1 MRTFLF
7 ALLFAPFVA
16 SAVPVDL
23 THTGRLLDQVGSPVS
38 GDHTLTVSLWKHG
51 SSVALSERLWT
62 DTYVDVPVNDGY
74 YNLTLSGVSSEDFA
88 SSVWVDVSLD
98 GAAPML
104 PRQALTRVPAAALAD
119 TATHVPVRTF
129 ADSAC
134 SDAGAIAFDDDL
146 DKLRF
151 CDGAVWQVLGTVV
164 IEETAGVKRWRDGRS
179 AKSCEDYRRP
189 AAPYAYLGDS
199 GDGLYS
205 IDPDGS
211 GSTYGDITV
220 YCDQTNH
227 DGGWTLALSA
237 GLNRDL
243 TVAGINGTFLPYAT
257 SAANPGSGVL
267 HKMSDTLINDI
278 RTRGG
283 SDIAYW
289 MTTPGN
295 GTGTLGAEIFYR
307 GDCDFALRQSE
318 ASIRA
323 TTCDEWTINYSD
335 TPSWAPGGHWW
346 IGNSSYISA
355 FGHGNAEILGTE
367 SVCHT
372 DGRGLGIHNLS
383 WAPFHRGWCSVQAWG
398 QIWVR

>member
-1 MRTFLF
+1 MRLFGF
-7 ALLFAPFVA
+7 ALLFTPFVA
-16 SAVPVDL
+16 AAVPVDL
-23 THTGRLLDQVGSPVS
+23 THTGRVLDGIGGPVS
-38 GDHTLTVSLWKHG
+38 GEHTLTVSLWKDAD
-51 SSVALSERLWT
+51 SLSESDRLWT
-62 DTYVDVPVNDGY
+62 DTYMNVPLDDGY
-74 YNLTLSGVSSEDFA
+74 YSLTLTGVSSDDFA
-88 SSVWVDVSLD
+88 SSVWVDVAVDS
-98 GAAPML
+98 AAALM

-134 SDAGAIAFDDDL
+134 TDTGAIAFDDDL

-151 CDGAVWQVLGTVV
+151 CDGSTWQVLGTVV
-164 IEETAGVKRWRDGRS
+164 LQDNGGIKRWQDGRA
-179 AKSCEDYRRP
+179 AKSCEEYRRP
-189 AAPYAYLGDS
+189 TAPYAYLGDT
-199 GDGLYS
+199 GDGVYI

-211 GSTYGDITV
+211 GSAYGDITV

-243 TVAGINGTFLPYAT
+243 TVSGINGTFLPYAT
-257 SAANPGSGVL
+257 SPANPGNGAL

-289 MTTPGN
+289 LTTPGN

-307 GDCDFALRQSE
+307 GDCDFALRQTE
-318 ASIRA
+318 TAIRA
-323 TTCDEWTINYSD
+323 TTCDEWTINYSN
-335 TPSWAPGGHWW
+335 TPSWAAGGHWW
-346 IGNSSYISA
+346 IGNASYLSA
-355 FGHGNAEILGTE
+355 FAHGNAEILGTD

-372 DGRGLGIHNLS
+372 DGRGLGIHNLT